1 MSKTI
6 DDRVVSL
13 QFNNRQFESNV
24 AQSMSTLD
32 KLKQKLNLPGSV
44 KAFDNIS
51 AAAGKVNLNGISQ
64 GVDALQARFSSLD
77 VVAVTALANITNSA
91 VNAGKNMISSLTIDP
106 ITTGFREYELQMN
119 SVQTILANTAHK
131 GVDIDQVTAALDEL
145 NAYADKTIYNFAEMT
160 RNIGT
165 FTAAGVDL
173 DKSVNAIKGIANLGA
188 MSGSSAQQV
197 NTAMYQ
203 LSQALATGR
212 VSLMDWNSVV
222 NAGMG
227 GEQFQNALKR
237 TAEHF
242 GYNVD
247 EMIAKYGSFR
257 ESLTQ
262 GGWLTADVL
271 TETLNQI
278 SGAYSEA
285 DLIQQGYTADQA
297 KAIVQMA
304 QTAEEAATKVKT
316 FTQLISTLQ
325 EAAGSGWAKTWQIL
339 LGDFEEAKEFFTGLS
354 DYFGKMISS
363 SADARNNLLSEGFD
377 SNWVRLTKRIED
389 AGVPLDTFTDKLKQ
403 VSKEMYGID
412 LDAKITEFGSLEKA
426 MVNLPE
432 AGDMV
437 IETLKQIAE
446 SGSDLNT
453 STEAMTDKLE
463 YFQKVVNEVWRG
475 DWKNGQQ
482 RIEELTAAGY
492 DYAKV
497 QDLVNKTVDGH
508 KLTLEDL
515 NETQMKA
522 IGFTD
527 EQVEAMKK
535 LSAEA
540 EKSGTSL
547 NELINNLDRPS
558 GRQLFLEGIFNTL
571 KAFIEPLR
579 AIKRAFNEVFAI
591 NGDQIYGVLAGFHR
605 LSEAILMNE
614 DSLDKL
620 TRTFRGIFGV
630 VKIFTTLMSGGLGLA
645 FNVLTTILENFNLH
659 ILDVTAFIGDIVYA
673 FTDWITSGE
682 ILSSIIS
689 GIGSLLGNAAGPLGD
704 FVNKLKELP
713 GVKSALE
720 SISNIFGKISI
731 ILTSFGNMVSVE
743 GPIAAIKKL
752 FEELKESL
760 KGITWDDV
768 LAGLS
773 DFGSKIRTAFGEA
786 ISAAR
791 EMGPDIISGL
801 AEGLSSGIQTV
812 ISKAQEIAE
821 KVIEAAKAILG
832 IHSPSTEFIEIGK
845 NVIEGFIEGLK
856 NGATTLVEAI
866 GEVIQKVIDTA
877 QNIDWGD
884 AAFVGILVGA
894 GFLVNKFLN
903 IIDKFGSAFE
913 GFGKIGESISGVFNT
928 ISDSIK
934 GLAKAKKFNMY
945 TDGILNIAKAIGILA
960 ASLALLTYIDQGKL
974 LGAVGSLIALVV
986 ALGVLSKVASKI
998 DNTKGMV
1005 KIGLMAA
1012 SLGVSLMMLS
1022 AAMKIISTIDPER
1035 SEQALWAVIG
1045 MISAMGL
1052 IMIAFGKYVQ
1062 NADAA
1067 KNANKVGKMFRK
1079 MATSLLIIAAAMK
1092 LLSMLS
1098 DGDID
1103 KAMGVITSISAIF
1116 AILTVLSRISKGN
1129 AAGAGK
1135 MFSSFAIAIGILA
1148 LDIKLLASI
1157 SPTDIAIGLGVITAC
1172 TVLFSLLIAVSF
1184 VAGENAS
1191 KAGTMFLKFA
1201 AAVGLLALAIKSLSG
1216 LSIVE
1221 VGQGLAVIVACEML
1235 FGALVGVSLFV
1246 GDNADKAGNMFLKF
1260 SAAVAILAI
1269 TIKLIASLS
1278 PSEVLKGLAV
1288 IAACEMLFANLVAI
1302 SLFAGKHADKAG
1314 TMLLKM
1320 SGAIA
1325 VLAIAIKLIGFLS
1338 IDDIKKGIVVV
1349 GALSA
1354 FFTVLIAVSH
1364 LAGPYADRAGTML
1377 MKMTVPIIAIAAAIG
1392 ILSLLDPAK
1401 VAIASACMSA
1411 VMAVFAL
1418 IVKAG
1423 STFQAALP
1431 SLLALS
1437 AAIAVLGTVLFLL
1450 AGLPIEQTIGASIA
1464 LSTLLLSM
1472 AASLAIL
1479 QTVRTVSVGALV
1491 GLAAM
1496 VVAVGLIAIIL
1507 GVMQSLNV
1515 QPSMETALALST
1527 LLLAMSAVSLILA
1540 GVGAVA
1546 PAAIA
1551 GAAAFDA
1558 IIAIIGGLM
1567 IAIGALMTYVP
1578 QCEEF
1583 LDKGIAILEKIGYG
1597 IGSFFGNIIGGF
1609 IGNIGSGLPDFA
1621 TQLSDFMTNLQPFID
1636 GANSIDPSIGES
1648 MTNLAKAILIITAAD
1663 VVNGIVSFLT
1673 FGQGGDLETFGT
1685 KLAAFGEG
1693 LKQFGNEVSGI
1704 DPETIIAASKAA
1716 KNLAEMA
1723 AAIPNEG
1730 GLLSLFAGEN
1740 SMADFASGLADFGSA
1755 LVDFSD
1761 NCAGIVVD
1769 NVKKGVEAAKGI
1781 IGFAKEIP
1789 NEGMSLSSMI
1799 FGDNSLGQFASGL
1812 AELGTALTDF
1822 SDNCAGIVVDNVKK
1836 GVEAAKGIIGFAK
1849 EIPNEGMSLSSMI
1862 FGDNSLGQFA
1872 SGLAELGTALTDFSD
1887 NCAGIVVDN
1896 VKKGVEAAKGIIGFA
1911 KEIPNEGFSLSSI
1924 WSGDNTLGQF
1934 GSHLA
1939 DFGTALT
1946 DFSDNVASVDGSA
1959 CETAITTAEKL
1970 VNVVK
1975 SMSGIDSSGATS
1987 FKNAINTLAGT
1998 NVSGFVS
2005 AFSGKTSDMKSIG
2018 SDLGNAVASGFKSAV
2033 NSMKSAA
2040 SSAAS
2045 SMASA
2050 ISSKASSFKTAGTK
2064 CMDSFTTAIK
2074 NGTSKAKSAVKSM
2087 AKSAADAA
2095 KLSVISFMSAGLAC
2109 ATGFASGIASGAYLA
2124 SIQAYAMGRAAADS
2138 AKRAIDSNSPSKVFK
2153 KIGSYVPQGFAI
2165 GIGMY
2170 GDLVKRSASDMA
2182 SEAID
2187 GTSRAIV
2194 RISDAISSDVDTQP
2208 TIRPVVDLSDVA
2220 DGASAINSMF
2230 GLAPSVGVMS
2240 NVGAIS
2246 SMMNNRQNG
2255 VNSDVVSAIKDL
2267 DRSIAKTS
2275 GPNYTING
2283 ITYDRGTEVADA
2295 IETLVRATRIE
2306 GRV

>member
-13 QFNNRQFESNV
+13 KFDNKQFESNV
-24 AQSMSTLD
+24 STTMSTLD

-106 ITTGFREYELQMN
+106 ITSGFREYELQMN

-145 NAYADKTIYNFAEMT
+145 NAYADKTIYNFAQMT
-160 RNIGT
+160 HNIGT

-262 GGWLTADVL
+262 GGWLTAEVL

-297 KAIVQMA
+297 KAILQMA

-316 FTQLISTLQ
+316 FTQLVSTLQ

-389 AGVPLDTFTDKLKQ
+389 AGVPLATFTDKLKQ

-591 NGDQIYGVLAGFHR
+591 NGDQIYGVLEGFHR

-620 TRTFRGIFGV
+620 TRTFRGIFGI

-659 ILDVTAFIGDIVYA
+659 ILDVTAFVGDIVYA

-682 ILSSIIS
+682 LLSNIIS

-720 SISNIFGKISI
+720 SISNAFNTIVTV
-731 ILTSFGNMVSVE
+731 LTNFGNMVSIL
-743 GPIAAIKKL
+743 GPVDAVKQFI
-752 FEELKESL
+752 EDLKYYL
-760 KGITWDDV
+760 KDITWDDV

-786 ISAAR
+786 IAAAR

-801 AEGLSSGIQTV
+801 AEGLSGGIQTV

-845 NVIEGFIEGLK
+845 NVIEGFVEGLK
-856 NGATTLVEAI
+856 NGTTTLVEAI

-884 AAFVGILVGA
+884 AAFVGIIVGA

-903 IIDKFGSAFE
+903 IFDKFGNAFE
-913 GFGKIGESISGVFNT
+913 SFGKIGESISGVFNT
-928 ISDSIK
+928 ISDSLK

-960 ASLALLTYIDQGKL
+960 ASLALLTYVDQGKL

-1012 SLGVSLMMLS
+1012 SLGVSLLMLS

-1035 SEQALWAVIG
+1035 STQALWAVIG

-1052 IMIAFGKYVQ
+1052 VMIAFGKYVQ

-1201 AAVGLLALAIKSLSG
+1201 VAVGMLALAIKALSG

-1235 FGALVGVSLFV
+1235 FGALVGVSLFA

-1278 PSEVLKGLAV
+1278 PGEVLKGLAV
-1288 IAACEMLFANLVAI
+1288 IAACEMLFANLVAV
-1302 SLFAGKHADKAG
+1302 SLFAGEYADKAG

-1583 LDKGIAILEKIGYG
+1583 LDKGIAVLEKIGYG

-1609 IGNIGSGLPDFA
+1609 IGNIGSGLPEFA
-1621 TQLSDFMTNLQPFID
+1621 TQLSQFMTNLQPFID
-1636 GANSIDPSIGES
+1636 GANSIDPAVGES
-1648 MTNLAKAILIITAAD
+1648 MSKLAQAILIITAAD
-1663 VVNGIVSFLT
+1663 VIDGLTSWLTGGVNF
-1673 FGQGGDLETFGT
+1673 EEFGT
-1685 KLAAFGEG
+1685 QLAAFGKG
-1693 LKQFGNEVSGI
+1693 LAEFGENTTGI
-1704 DPETIIAASKAA
+1704 DPTTIQAAANAA
-1716 KNLAEMA
+1716 KTLAEMA
-1723 AAIPNEG
+1723 STIPNSG
-1730 GLLSLFAGEN
+1730 GLLGWFAGEN
-1740 SMADFASGLADFGSA
+1740 DMSSFGEQLGSFGKA
-1755 LVDFSD
+1755 LVDFS
-1761 NCAGIVVD
+1761 NSSAGIVPE
-1769 NVKKGVEAAKGI
+1769 NVNKGVQAATSL
-1781 IGFAKEIP
+1781 AQMAQQIP
-1789 NEGMSLSSMI
+1789 NSGGL
-1799 FGDNSLGQFASGL
+1799 LGWFAG
-1812 AELGTALTDF
+1812 E
-1822 SDNCAGIVVDNVKK
+1822 N
-1836 GVEAAKGIIGFAK
+1836 
-1849 EIPNEGMSLSSMI
+1849 
-1862 FGDNSLGQFA
+1862 
-1872 SGLAELGTALTDFSD
+1872 
-1887 NCAGIVVDN
+1887 
-1896 VKKGVEAAKGIIGFA
+1896 
-1911 KEIPNEGFSLSSI
+1911 
-1924 WSGDNTLGQF
+1924 
-1934 GSHLA
+1934 
-1939 DFGTALT
+1939 DFGTFSTGLSSFASSMLSFSNSSANIVPENVNKGVQAATALAQMAQQIPNSGGL
-1946 DFSDNVASVDGSA
+1946 FSMFTGDNDLVTFGSQLGFFADALNTFSTSAANIVPENVSKGVSAGKSLAKMAQEIPDMGSWLSNLFGGNDMGNFSSQIGSFGSALANFSSNVAGLDAGA
-1959 CETAITTAEKL
+1959 CINAISTAKKL
-1970 VNVVK
+1970 VSLVK
-1975 SMSGIDSSGATS
+1975 SMSGIDTSGVNS

-2005 AFSGKTSDMKSIG
+2005 AFSGKTAEMSSIG
-2018 SDLGNAVASGFKSAV
+2018 SNLASAVASGFKSGASAMTAAANSAV
-2033 NSMKSAA
+2033 SSMAKAISGKASSFKSAGTKCMTSFTSAIKSGTAAAKSAVTSMA

-2045 SMASA
+2045 A
-2050 ISSKASSFKTAGTK
+2050 ASS
-2064 CMDSFTTAIK
+2064 S
-2074 NGTSKAKSAVKSM
+2074 
-2087 AKSAADAA
+2087 
-2095 KLSVISFMSAGLAC
+2095 ISTFRSAGLAC
-2109 ATGFASGIASGAYLA
+2109 AQGFAGGIASGAYSA
-2124 SIQAYAMGRAAADS
+2124 SVQAYAMGRAAANA

-2153 KIGSYVPQGFAI
+2153 EIGSYVPQGFAI

-2170 GDLVKRSASDMA
+2170 GDMVKKSTTGMA
-2182 SEAID
+2182 STAID
-2187 GTSRAIV
+2187 GTRNAIAQ
-2194 RISDAISSDVDTQP
+2194 ISDAFTDVDSQP
-2208 TIRPVVDLSDVA
+2208 TIRPVVDLDEVY
-2220 DGASAINSMF
+2220 DGARAINSAF
-2230 GLAPSVGVMS
+2230 GLNPSVGVLS
-2240 NVGAIS
+2240 SVGTIN
-2246 SMMNNRQNG
+2246 SMMNRRIQNG
-2255 VNSDVVSAIKDL
+2255 ANSDVVSAIKDL
-2267 DRSIAKTS
+2267 DKSISKSS
-2275 GPNYTING
+2275 GNSYTING
-2283 ITYDRGTEVADA
+2283 ITYDDGSAVSRA

-2306 GRV
+2306 RRV

>member
-1 MSKTI
+1 MSRTI

-13 QFNNRQFESNV
+13 KFDNKQFESNV
-24 AQSMSTLD
+24 STTMSTLD
-32 KLKQKLNLPGSV
+32 KLKQKLNLPGST

-51 AAAGKVNLNGISQ
+51 AAAKNVNLSGISNS
-64 GVDALQARFSSLD
+64 VETLQAKFSALD

-91 VNAGKNMISSLTIDP
+91 LQAGKNLISSLTIDP
-106 ITTGFREYELQMN
+106 ITSGFREYELQMN

-145 NAYADKTIYNFAEMT
+145 NTYADKTIYNFAEMT

-247 EMIAKYGSFR
+247 AMIAKYGSFR

-354 DYFGKMISS
+354 DYFGKMIDS
-363 SADARNNLLSEGFD
+363 SADARNNLLGEAFD

-426 MVNLPE
+426 MANLPE
-432 AGDMV
+432 AGNMV
-437 IETLKQIAE
+437 IETLKQIAGAGE
-446 SGSDLNT
+446 NLNT

-482 RIEELTAAGY
+482 RVEELTAAGY

-591 NGDQIYGVLAGFHR
+591 NGDQIYGVLEGFHR

-630 VKIFTTLMSGGLGLA
+630 VKIFTTLMGGGLGLA
-645 FNVLTTILENFNLH
+645 FNILTTILENFNLH

-720 SISNIFGKISI
+720 SISNVFNTIATALTNFGKI
-731 ILTSFGNMVSVE
+731 VSVE
-743 GPIAAIKKL
+743 GPISAVKTLIEDIK
-752 FEELKESL
+752 SYL

-786 ISAAR
+786 IAAAR
-791 EMGPDIISGL
+791 EMGPEIIAGL
-801 AEGLSSGIQTV
+801 GEGLSSGIQTV
-812 ISKAQEIAE
+812 IAKAQEIAQ

-845 NVIEGFIEGLK
+845 NVIEGLIEGLK
-856 NGATTLVEAI
+856 NGASTLIEAV
-866 GEVIQKVIDTA
+866 GEIIQKIIDTA

-884 AAFVGILVGA
+884 VAFVGILGGI

-903 IIDKFGSAFE
+903 IFGKFGNAFE
-913 GFGKIGESISGVFNT
+913 SFGKIGESISGVFNT

-934 GLAKAKKFNMY
+934 DLAKAKKFNMY

-960 ASLALLTYIDQGKL
+960 ASLALLTYVDQEKL
-974 LGAVGSLIALVV
+974 LGAVLSIIALAAV
-986 ALGVLSKVASKI
+986 LGVLAKVASKI

-1012 SLGVSLMMLS
+1012 SLGVSLMMLA

-1035 SEQALWAVIG
+1035 STQALWAVVG

-1052 IMIAFGKYVQ
+1052 VMVVFGKYVQ

-1092 LLSMLS
+1092 LLSTLS

-1116 AILTVLSRISKGN
+1116 AVLTMLSRISQGN

-1135 MFSSFAIAIGILA
+1135 MFASFAIAIGILA

-1157 SPTDIAIGLGVITAC
+1157 SNGDLIRGLAVITAC
-1172 TVLFSLLIAVSF
+1172 EILFSALMAASF
-1184 VAGENAS
+1184 FAGENAS

-1201 AAVGLLALAIKSLSG
+1201 VAVGMLALAIKALSG
-1216 LSIVE
+1216 LSIIE
-1221 VGQGLAVIVACEML
+1221 VAQGLAVIVACEML

-1260 SAAVAILAI
+1260 AAAVGILAI
-1269 TIKLIASLS
+1269 TIKLISGLS
-1278 PSEVLKGLAV
+1278 VGEILKGLAV
-1288 IAACEMLFANLVAI
+1288 IVACELLFANLVAV
-1302 SLFAGKHADKAG
+1302 SLFAGEHADKAG

-1325 VLAIAIKLIGFLS
+1325 ILAISMKLMGLLS
-1338 IDDIKKGIVVV
+1338 EDDIKKGLIVV
-1349 GALSA
+1349 GGLSA
-1354 FFTVLIAVSH
+1354 FFVALIAVSK

-1401 VAIASACMSA
+1401 VAMAAASMSA

-1418 IVKAG
+1418 VVKAG
-1423 STFQAALP
+1423 STFKSSIG
-1431 SLLALS
+1431 SLIALS
-1437 AAIAVLGTVLFLL
+1437 VVVGILGTVLYLL
-1450 AGLPIEQTIGASIA
+1450 AGLPIEQTIGASVA

-1472 AASLAIL
+1472 SASLAIL
-1479 QTVRTVSVGALV
+1479 QTVKTVSVGALV

-1496 VVAVGLIAIIL
+1496 VVAVGLIAVIL

-1527 LLLAMSAVSLILA
+1527 LLLAMSAVSIILA

-1583 LDKGIAILEKIGYG
+1583 LDKGIAVLEKIGYG

-1621 TQLSDFMTNLQPFID
+1621 TQLSQFMTNLQPFID
-1636 GANSIDPSIGES
+1636 GANSIDPAVGES
-1648 MTNLAKAILIITAAD
+1648 MSKLAQAILIITAAD
-1663 VVNGIVSFLT
+1663 VIDGLTSWLTGGVNF
-1673 FGQGGDLETFGT
+1673 EEFGT
-1685 KLAAFGEG
+1685 QLAAFGKG
-1693 LKQFGNEVSGI
+1693 LAEFGENTSGI
-1704 DPETIIAASKAA
+1704 DPTTIQAAASAA
-1716 KNLAEMA
+1716 KSLAEMA

-1740 SMADFASGLADFGSA
+1740 SMTDFASGLADFGSS
-1755 LVDFSD
+1755 LVDFS
-1761 NCAGIVVD
+1761 NACAGIIVENVD
-1769 NVKKGVEAAKGI
+1769 KGVSAAKGI

-1789 NEGMSLSSMI
+1789 NEGLSLSSMI

-1812 AELGTALTDF
+1812 ADFGNALTDF
-1822 SDNCAGIVVDNVKK
+1822 SNACAGIVLENVNK
-1836 GVEAAKGIIGFAK
+1836 GVEAAKGIVSFAK
-1849 EIPNEGMSLSSMI
+1849 EIPNEGMSVTS
-1862 FGDNSLGQFA
+1862 FFVGDNSLGQFA
-1872 SGLAELGTALTDFSD
+1872 SGLAELGSALTDFSD
-1887 NCAGIVVDN
+1887 ACAGIVVEN
-1896 VKKGVEAAKGIIGFA
+1896 VDKGVEAAKGIISFA
-1911 KEIPNEGFSLSSI
+1911 KDIPNEGFSLSSI
-1924 WSGDNTLGQF
+1924 WSGDNTLSQF

-1939 DFGTALT
+1939 DFGTALS
-1946 DFSDNVASVDGSA
+1946 DFSTNVAGIDGST
-1959 CETAITTAEKL
+1959 CDTAINAAKKL
-1970 VNVVK
+1970 VSLVK

-1987 FKNAINTLAGT
+1987 FKNAVNTLAGT

-2005 AFSGKTSDMKSIG
+2005 AFSGKTGDMKAIG
-2018 SDLGNAVASGFKSAV
+2018 SDLGNAVASGFTSAV

-2064 CMDSFTTAIK
+2064 CMNSFTTAIK

-2087 AKSAADAA
+2087 AKSAAEAA
-2095 KLSVISFMSAGLAC
+2095 KSSVSSFTAAGLAC
-2109 ATGFASGIASGAYLA
+2109 ATGFASGIRSGSFLA

-2170 GDLVKRSASDMA
+2170 GDLVKRSASNMA

-2187 GTSRAIV
+2187 GTSRAIT
-2194 RISDAISSDVDTQP
+2194 RISDAIGSDVDTQP

-2255 VNSDVVSAIKDL
+2255 VNDDVVSAIKDL

-2275 GPNYTING
+2275 GPSYTING

>member
-13 QFNNRQFESNV
+13 KFDNKQFESNV
-24 AQSMSTLD
+24 STTMSTLD
-32 KLKQKLNLPGSV
+32 KLKQKLNLPSSA
-44 KAFDNIS
+44 KAFDNIN
-51 AAAGKVNLNGISQ
+51 AAAKNVNLSGISSS
-64 GVDALQARFSSLD
+64 VDTLQAKFSALD
-77 VVAVTALANITNSA
+77 VAAVTALANITNSTLQ
-91 VNAGKNMISSLTIDP
+91 AGKNLISSLTIDP
-106 ITTGFREYELQMN
+106 ITSGFREYELQMN

-145 NAYADKTIYNFAEMT
+145 NTYADKTVYNFAEMT

-173 DKSVNAIKGIANLGA
+173 DKSVAAIKGIANLGA

-247 EMIAKYGSFR
+247 AMIAKYGSFR

-354 DYFGKMISS
+354 EYFGKMIDS
-363 SADARNNLLSEGFD
+363 SADARNNLLGEAFD
-377 SNWVRLTKRIED
+377 SNWVKLTKRIED

-403 VSKEMYGID
+403 VSKEMYSID

-426 MVNLPE
+426 MTKLPE
-432 AGDMV
+432 AGDMIV
-437 IETLKQIAE
+437 ETLKQIAG
-446 SGSDLNT
+446 SGGELNK

-463 YFQKVVNEVWRG
+463 YFQKVVNEVWQG

-591 NGDQIYGVLAGFHR
+591 NGDQIYGVLEGFHR

-645 FNVLTTILENFNLH
+645 FNILTTILENFNLH
-659 ILDVTAFIGDIVYA
+659 ILDVTAFIGDIVYV

-760 KGITWDDV
+760 KGITWDNV

-786 ISAAR
+786 IAAAR

-812 ISKAQEIAE
+812 IAKVQEIAQ

-856 NGATTLVEAI
+856 NGASTLIEAI
-866 GEVIQKVIDTA
+866 GEIIQKIIDTA

-884 AAFVGILVGA
+884 VAFVGILGGI

-903 IIDKFGSAFE
+903 IFGKFGNAFE
-913 GFGKIGESISGVFNT
+913 SFGKIGESISGVFNT

-934 GLAKAKKFNMY
+934 DLAKTKKFNMY

-960 ASLALLTYIDQGKL
+960 ASLALLTYVDQGKL
-974 LGAVGSLIALVV
+974 LGSVLSIIALVA

-998 DNTKGMV
+998 DNTEGMV

-1012 SLGVSLMMLS
+1012 SLGVSLMMLA

-1035 SEQALWAVIG
+1035 GTQALWAVVG

-1052 IMIAFGKYVQ
+1052 VMVAFGKYVK

-1079 MATSLLIIAAAMK
+1079 MATSLLIMAAAMK

-1116 AILTVLSRISKGN
+1116 AVLTVLSRISQGN

-1135 MFSSFAIAIGILA
+1135 MFARFAIAIGILA

-1157 SPTDIAIGLGVITAC
+1157 SNGDLIRGLAVITAC
-1172 TVLFSLLIAVSF
+1172 EILFSALMAASF
-1184 VAGENAS
+1184 FAGENAS

-1201 AAVGLLALAIKSLSG
+1201 VAVGMLALAIKALSG
-1216 LSIVE
+1216 LSIIE

-1260 SAAVAILAI
+1260 AAAVGILAI
-1269 TIKLIASLS
+1269 TIKLISGLS
-1278 PSEVLKGLAV
+1278 IGEVLKGLAV
-1288 IAACEMLFANLVAI
+1288 IVACEMLFVNLVAV

-1320 SGAIA
+1320 AGAIGILA
-1325 VLAIAIKLIGFLS
+1325 VAMKLIGFLS
-1338 IDDIKKGIVVV
+1338 IDDIKKGLIVV
-1349 GALSA
+1349 GGLSA
-1354 FFTVLIAVSH
+1354 FFVALIAVSK

-1418 IVKAG
+1418 VVKAG
-1423 STFQAALP
+1423 STFTASVGPLI
-1431 SLLALS
+1431 ALS
-1437 AAIAVLGTVLFLL
+1437 VAVGILGTVLYLL
-1450 AGLPIEQTIGASIA
+1450 AGLPIEQTIGASVA
-1464 LSTLLLSM
+1464 LSTLLLSLS
-1472 AASLAIL
+1472 ASLKILDTVKGISASAI
-1479 QTVRTVSVGALV
+1479 G

-1496 VVAVGLIAIIL
+1496 VVAMGLIAVVL
-1507 GVMQSLNV
+1507 GVMQNFNI

-1527 LLLAMSAVSLILA
+1527 LLLAMSAVCVILA
-1540 GVGAVA
+1540 GVGSVA

-1551 GAAAFDA
+1551 GAGAFDA
-1558 IIAIIGGLM
+1558 VIAIIGGLM

-1583 LDKGIAILEKIGYG
+1583 LDKGITVLSKIGYG
-1597 IGSFFGNIIGGF
+1597 IGSFFGSIAGGF
-1609 IGNIGSGLPDFA
+1609 LGSIGSGLPEMA
-1621 TQLSDFMTNLQPFID
+1621 NQLSQFMTNLQPFIT
-1636 GANSIDPSIGES
+1636 GANNIDPSVGES
-1648 MTNLAKAILIITAAD
+1648 MKNLAQAILIITAAD
-1663 VVNGIVSFLT
+1663 VIDGLT
-1673 FGQGGDLETFGT
+1673 SWLTGGTNFSEFGSQVAEFG
-1685 KLAAFGEG
+1685 KG
-1693 LKQFGNEVSGI
+1693 LKEFGDNVAGI
-1704 DPETIIAASKAA
+1704 DPTSITAAADAA
-1716 KNLAEMA
+1716 KTLAQMA
-1723 AAIPNEG
+1723 SSLPNSG
-1730 GLLSLFAGEN
+1730 GLVGWFAGEN
-1740 SMADFASGLADFGSA
+1740 DMSSFGEQLGSFGKA
-1755 LVDFSD
+1755 LVDFS
-1761 NCAGIVVD
+1761 NSSAGIVPE
-1769 NVKKGVEAAKGI
+1769 NVNKGVQAATSL
-1781 IGFAKEIP
+1781 AQMAQQIP
-1789 NEGMSLSSMI
+1789 NSGGL
-1799 FGDNSLGQFASGL
+1799 LGWFAG
-1812 AELGTALTDF
+1812 E
-1822 SDNCAGIVVDNVKK
+1822 N
-1836 GVEAAKGIIGFAK
+1836 
-1849 EIPNEGMSLSSMI
+1849 
-1862 FGDNSLGQFA
+1862 
-1872 SGLAELGTALTDFSD
+1872 
-1887 NCAGIVVDN
+1887 
-1896 VKKGVEAAKGIIGFA
+1896 
-1911 KEIPNEGFSLSSI
+1911 
-1924 WSGDNTLGQF
+1924 
-1934 GSHLA
+1934 
-1939 DFGTALT
+1939 DFGTFSTGLSSFASSMLSFSNSSANIVPENVNKGVQAATALAQMAQQIPNSGGLLSMFTGDNDLVTFGSQLGFFANALT
-1946 DFSDNVASVDGSA
+1946 MFSNNAASVAPENVDKGVSAGKSLAKMAQEIPDMGSWLSNLFGGNDMGNFSSQIGSFGSALANFSSNVAGLDAGA
-1959 CETAITTAEKL
+1959 CSNAISTAKKL
-1970 VNVVK
+1970 VSLVK
-1975 SMSGIDSSGATS
+1975 SMSGIDTGGVNS

-2005 AFSGKTSDMKSIG
+2005 AFSGKTAEMSSIG
-2018 SDLGNAVASGFKSAV
+2018 SNLASAVASGFKSGASAMTAAANSAV
-2033 NSMKSAA
+2033 SSMAKAISGKASSFKSAGTKCMTSFTSAIKSGTAAAKSAVTSMA

-2045 SMASA
+2045 A
-2050 ISSKASSFKTAGTK
+2050 ASS
-2064 CMDSFTTAIK
+2064 S
-2074 NGTSKAKSAVKSM
+2074 
-2087 AKSAADAA
+2087 
-2095 KLSVISFMSAGLAC
+2095 ISTFRSAGLAC
-2109 ATGFASGIASGAYLA
+2109 AQGFAGGIASGAYYA
-2124 SIQAYAMGRAAADS
+2124 SAQAYAMGRAAANA

-2153 KIGSYVPQGFAI
+2153 EIGSYVPQGFAI

-2170 GDLVKRSASDMA
+2170 GDMVKKSTTGMA
-2182 SEAID
+2182 STAID
-2187 GTSRAIV
+2187 GTRNAIAQ
-2194 RISDAISSDVDTQP
+2194 ISDAFTDVDSQP
-2208 TIRPVVDLSDVA
+2208 TIRPVVDLDEVY
-2220 DGASAINSMF
+2220 DGARAINSAF
-2230 GLAPSVGVMS
+2230 GLNPSVGVLS
-2240 NVGAIS
+2240 SVGTIN
-2246 SMMNNRQNG
+2246 SMMNRRIQNG
-2255 VNSDVVSAIKDL
+2255 ANSDVVSAIKDL
-2267 DRSIAKTS
+2267 DKSIAKS
-2275 GPNYTING
+2275 GGNTYTING
-2283 ITYDRGTEVADA
+2283 VTYDDGSAVSRA

-2306 GRV
+2306 RRV

>member
-13 QFNNRQFESNV
+13 KFDNKQFESNV
-24 AQSMSTLD
+24 STTMSTLD

-51 AAAGKVNLNGISQ
+51 AAAKNVNLSGISNS
-64 GVDALQARFSSLD
+64 VDTLQAKFSSLD

-91 VNAGKNMISSLTIDP
+91 LQAGKNMISSFTIDP
-106 ITTGFREYELQMN
+106 ITSGFREYELQMN

-131 GVDIDQVTAALDEL
+131 GVNIDQVTAALDEL
-145 NAYADKTIYNFAEMT
+145 NTYADKTIYNFAEMT

-173 DKSVNAIKGIANLGA
+173 DKSVAAIKGIANLGA

-197 NTAMYQ
+197 NVAMYQ

-316 FTQLISTLQ
+316 FTQLMSTLQ

-463 YFQKVVNEVWRG
+463 YFQKVVNEVWQG

-497 QDLVNKTVDGH
+497 QDLVNKTVHGH

-527 EQVEAMKK
+527 EQVKAMKK
-535 LSAEA
+535 LSDEA

-591 NGDQIYGVLAGFHR
+591 NGDQIYGVLEGFHR

-620 TRTFRGIFGV
+620 TRTFRGIFGIA
-630 VKIFTTLMSGGLGLA
+630 KIFTTLMSGGLGLA

-659 ILDVTAFIGDIVYA
+659 ILDVTAFIGDVVYA
-673 FTDWITSGE
+673 FTDWITSGKV
-682 ILSSIIS
+682 LSSIIS
-689 GIGSLLGNAAGPLGD
+689 GIGSLLGNASGPLGD
-704 FVNKLKELP
+704 FINKLKELP

-720 SISNIFGKISI
+720 SISNVFNTIVTALTNFGKIVS
-731 ILTSFGNMVSVE
+731 TS
-743 GPIAAIKKL
+743 GPIEAVKMFI
-752 FEELKESL
+752 EDLKYYL
-760 KGITWDDV
+760 KDISWDDI

-786 ISAAR
+786 IAAAR

-832 IHSPSTEFIEIGK
+832 IHSPSTEFIEIGE

-866 GEVIQKVIDTA
+866 GEVIQKVINTA

-884 AAFVGILVGA
+884 VAFVGILVGA

-903 IIDKFGSAFE
+903 IFDKFGNAFE

-928 ISDSIK
+928 ISDSLK

-960 ASLALLTYIDQGKL
+960 ASLALLTYVDQGKL

-1012 SLGVSLMMLS
+1012 SLGVSLLMLS

-1035 SEQALWAVIG
+1035 STQALWAVIG

-1052 IMIAFGKYVQ
+1052 IMVAFGKYVK

-1103 KAMGVITSISAIF
+1103 KAMGVITSISVIF
-1116 AILTVLSRISKGN
+1116 AVLTALSRISKGN

-1135 MFSSFAIAIGILA
+1135 MFTSFAIAIGILA

-1157 SPTDIAIGLGVITAC
+1157 SPTDIGIGLGVITAC

-1201 AAVGLLALAIKSLSG
+1201 VAVGLLALAIKSLSG

-1278 PSEVLKGLAV
+1278 PGEVLKGLAV
-1288 IAACEMLFANLVAI
+1288 IVACEILFANLVAV

-1314 TMLLKM
+1314 SMLLKM

-1338 IDDIKKGIVVV
+1338 IDDIIKGMAVV

-1364 LAGPYADRAGTML
+1364 FAGPYADRAGTML
-1377 MKMTVPIIAIAAAIG
+1377 MKMTVPIVAIAAAIG
-1392 ILSLLDPAK
+1392 VLSLLDPAK
-1401 VAIASACMSA
+1401 VAMASAAMSS

-1418 IVKAG
+1418 VVKAG
-1423 STFQAALP
+1423 STFTGSVGPLV
-1431 SLLALS
+1431 ALS
-1437 AAIAVLGTVLFLL
+1437 IAVGILGTVLYLL
-1450 AGLPIEQTIGASIA
+1450 AGLPIEQTIGTSVA
-1464 LSTLLLSM
+1464 LSTLLVSM

-1479 QTVRTVSVGALV
+1479 QTVKTISPGALA

-1496 VVAVGLIAIIL
+1496 VVAVGLIAVIL

-1515 QPSMETALALST
+1515 QPSIETALALST
-1527 LLLAMSAVSLILA
+1527 LLLAMSAVTVILA
-1540 GVGAVA
+1540 SVGSVAPYAVA
-1546 PAAIA
+1546 GAAALVGVTAIIGAAIA
-1551 GAAAFDA
+1551 GLGYAAQEWEWLRPNIEAGFEVLKLVA
-1558 IIAIIGGLM
+1558 NGFGEVIASFV
-1567 IAIGALMTYVP
+1567 T
-1578 QCEEF
+1578 
-1583 LDKGIAILEKIGYG
+1583 GIT
-1597 IGSFFGNIIGGF
+1597 
-1609 IGNIGSGLPDFA
+1609 SGLPEFA
-1621 TQLSDFMTNLQPFID
+1621 TQLSQFMTNLQPFIT
-1636 GANSIDPSIGES
+1636 GANNIDPSVGES
-1648 MTNLAKAILIITAAD
+1648 MKNLAQAILIITAAD
-1663 VVNGIVSFLT
+1663 VIDGI
-1673 FGQGGDLETFGT
+1673 
-1685 KLAAFGEG
+1685 
-1693 LKQFGNEVSGI
+1693 
-1704 DPETIIAASKAA
+1704 AS
-1716 KNLAEMA
+1716 
-1723 AAIPNEG
+1723 IF
-1730 GLLSLFAGEN
+1730 SLG
-1740 SMADFASGLADFGSA
+1740 SSSLADFGSELAEFGKGLKEFGDNVAGIDPTSITAAADAAKALAQMASSLPNSGGLVGWFAGENDMSSFGEQLGSFGGA
-1755 LVDFSD
+1755 LVDFS
-1761 NCAGIVVD
+1761 NSSAGIVPE
-1769 NVKKGVEAAKGI
+1769 NVNKGVQAATSL
-1781 IGFAKEIP
+1781 AQMAQQIP
-1789 NEGMSLSSMI
+1789 NSGGL
-1799 FGDNSLGQFASGL
+1799 LGWFAG
-1812 AELGTALTDF
+1812 E
-1822 SDNCAGIVVDNVKK
+1822 N
-1836 GVEAAKGIIGFAK
+1836 
-1849 EIPNEGMSLSSMI
+1849 
-1862 FGDNSLGQFA
+1862 
-1872 SGLAELGTALTDFSD
+1872 
-1887 NCAGIVVDN
+1887 
-1896 VKKGVEAAKGIIGFA
+1896 
-1911 KEIPNEGFSLSSI
+1911 
-1924 WSGDNTLGQF
+1924 
-1934 GSHLA
+1934 
-1939 DFGTALT
+1939 DFGTFSTGLSSFASSILSFSNSSANIVPENVNKGVQATTALAQMAQQIPNSGGL
-1946 DFSDNVASVDGSA
+1946 FSMFTGDNDLITFGSQLGFFAAALNTFSTSAANIVPENVDKGVSAGKSLAKMAQEIPDMGSWLSNLFGGNDMGNFSSQIGSFGSALANFSSNVAGLDAGA
-1959 CETAITTAEKL
+1959 CSNAISTAKQL
-1970 VNVVK
+1970 VTLVK
-1975 SMSGIDSSGATS
+1975 SMSGIDTSGVSA

-1998 NVSGFVS
+1998 NVSGFVA
-2005 AFSGKTSDMKSIG
+2005 AFSGKTAEMSSIG
-2018 SDLGNAVASGFKSAV
+2018 SNLASAVASGFKSGA
-2033 NSMKSAA
+2033 SAMMAAA

-2064 CMDSFTTAIK
+2064 CMDSFAKAIK
-2074 NGTSKAKSAVKSM
+2074 SGTSKAKSAVKTM

-2109 ATGFASGIASGAYLA
+2109 ATGFASGIASGAFLA
-2124 SIQAYAMGRAAADS
+2124 SIQAYAMGRAAANA

-2153 KIGSYVPQGFAI
+2153 EIGSYVPQGFAI

-2170 GDLVKRSASDMA
+2170 GDMVKKSTTGMA
-2182 SEAID
+2182 STAID
-2187 GTSRAIV
+2187 GTRNAIAQ
-2194 RISDAISSDVDTQP
+2194 ISDAFTDVDSQP
-2208 TIRPVVDLSDVA
+2208 TIRPVVDLDEVY
-2220 DGASAINSMF
+2220 DGAKAINSAF
-2230 GLAPSVGVMS
+2230 GLNPSVGVLS
-2240 NVGAIS
+2240 SVGTIN
-2246 SMMNNRQNG
+2246 SMMNRRSQNG
-2255 VNSDVVSAIKDL
+2255 ANNDVVSAIKDL
-2267 DRSIAKTS
+2267 DKTIAKS
-2275 GPNYTING
+2275 GGNSYTING
-2283 ITYDRGTEVADA
+2283 VTYEDGSAVSRA

-2306 GRV
+2306 RRV

>member
-91 VNAGKNMISSLTIDP
+91 LQAGKNMISSLTIDP
-106 ITTGFREYELQMN
+106 ITSGFREYELQMN

-262 GGWLTADVL
+262 GGWLTAEVL

-316 FTQLISTLQ
+316 FTQLVSTLQ

-389 AGVPLDTFTDKLKQ
+389 AGVPLATFTDKLKQ

-463 YFQKVVNEVWRG
+463 YFQKVVNEVWQG

-497 QDLVNKTVDGH
+497 QDLVNKTADGH

-591 NGDQIYGVLAGFHR
+591 NGDQIYGVLEGFHR

-682 ILSSIIS
+682 VLSSIIS
-689 GIGSLLGNAAGPLGD
+689 GIGSLLGNASGPLGD
-704 FVNKLKELP
+704 FINKLKELP

-720 SISNIFGKISI
+720 SISNVFNTIVTALTNFGKIVS
-731 ILTSFGNMVSVE
+731 TS
-743 GPIAAIKKL
+743 GPIEAVKMFI
-752 FEELKESL
+752 EDLKYYL
-760 KGITWDDV
+760 KDITWDDI

-786 ISAAR
+786 IAAAR

-812 ISKAQEIAE
+812 ISKAQEIAQ

-845 NVIEGFIEGLK
+845 NVIEGFVEGLK

-884 AAFVGILVGA
+884 AAFVGIVVGA

-903 IIDKFGSAFE
+903 IFDKFGNAFE
-913 GFGKIGESISGVFNT
+913 SFGKIGESISGVFNT
-928 ISDSIK
+928 ISDSLK

-960 ASLALLTYIDQGKL
+960 ASLALLTYVDQGKL

-1012 SLGVSLMMLS
+1012 SLGVSLLMLS

-1035 SEQALWAVIG
+1035 STQALWAVIG

-1092 LLSMLS
+1092 LLSTLS

-1103 KAMGVITSISAIF
+1103 KAMGVITSISVIF
-1116 AILTVLSRISKGN
+1116 AVLTALSRISKGN

-1135 MFSSFAIAIGILA
+1135 MFTSFAIAIGILA

-1157 SPTDIAIGLGVITAC
+1157 SIGDLIKGLAVITAC
-1172 TVLFSLLIAVSF
+1172 EMLFGALMVASF
-1184 VAGENAS
+1184 FAGENAS

-1201 AAVGLLALAIKSLSG
+1201 VAVGLLALAIKSLSD

-1278 PSEVLKGLAV
+1278 PGEVLKGLAV

-1325 VLAIAIKLIGFLS
+1325 ILAIAIKLIGFLS
-1338 IDDIKKGIVVV
+1338 IDDIKKGMIVV
-1349 GALSA
+1349 GLLSA
-1354 FFTVLIAVSH
+1354 FFAVLIGVSH
-1364 LAGPYADRAGTML
+1364 FAGPYADRAGTML
-1377 MKMTVPIIAIAAAIG
+1377 MKMTVPILAIAAAIG

-1423 STFQAALP
+1423 STFNSSVR
-1431 SLLALS
+1431 SLVALS
-1437 AAIAVLGTVLFLL
+1437 VAIGILGTVLFLL
-1450 AGLPIEQTIGASIA
+1450 AGLPIEQTIGASAA

-1479 QTVRTVSVGALV
+1479 QMVKTISPTALA
-1491 GLAAM
+1491 GLAIM
-1496 VVAVGLIAIIL
+1496 VVAVGLIAVIL

-1515 QPSMETALALST
+1515 QPSIETALALST
-1527 LLLAMSAVSLILA
+1527 LLLAMSAVTVILA
-1540 GVGAVA
+1540 SVGSIA
-1546 PAAIA
+1546 PYAIA
-1551 GAAAFDA
+1551 GAAALVGVT
-1558 IIAIIGGLM
+1558 AIIGAAIAGLGYAAQEWEWLRPNIEAGFEVLKLVANGFGEV
-1567 IAIGALMTYVP
+1567 IASFVT
-1578 QCEEF
+1578 
-1583 LDKGIAILEKIGYG
+1583 GIT
-1597 IGSFFGNIIGGF
+1597 
-1609 IGNIGSGLPDFA
+1609 SGLPDFA

-1693 LKQFGNEVSGI
+1693 LKQFGNKVSGI
-1704 DPETIIAASKAA
+1704 DPETITAASEAA

-1730 GLLSLFAGEN
+1730 GLISAFTGDN
-1740 SMADFASGLADFGSA
+1740 NMADFASGLADFGSA

-1761 NCAGIVVD
+1761 NCEGIVVD
-1769 NVKKGVEAAKGI
+1769 NVE
-1781 IGFAKEIP
+1781 
-1789 NEGMSLSSMI
+1789 
-1799 FGDNSLGQFASGL
+1799 
-1812 AELGTALTDF
+1812 
-1822 SDNCAGIVVDNVKK
+1822 
-1836 GVEAAKGIIGFAK
+1836 
-1849 EIPNEGMSLSSMI
+1849 
-1862 FGDNSLGQFA
+1862 
-1872 SGLAELGTALTDFSD
+1872 
-1887 NCAGIVVDN
+1887 
-1896 VKKGVEAAKGIIGFA
+1896 KGVEAAKGIIGFA

-1939 DFGTALT
+1939 DFGTDLSA
-1946 DFSDNVASVDGSA
+1946 FSNNVAGVDGSA
-1959 CETAITTAEKL
+1959 CETAINTAEKL

-1987 FKNAINTLAGT
+1987 FKNAVNTLAGT

-2005 AFSGKTSDMKSIG
+2005 AFSGKTGDMKSIG

-2064 CMDSFTTAIK
+2064 CMDSFTKAIK
-2074 NGTSKAKSAVKSM
+2074 SGTSKAKSAVKSM
-2087 AKSAADAA
+2087 AKSAAAAA

-2124 SIQAYAMGRAAADS
+2124 SIQAYAMGKAAADS

-2170 GDLVKRSASDMA
+2170 GDLVKRSASNMA
-2182 SEAID
+2182 SDAID
-2187 GTSRAIV
+2187 GTSRAIT

-2255 VNSDVVSAIKDL
+2255 VNNDVVSAIKDL

-2275 GPNYTING
+2275 GPSYTING

>member
-1 MSKTI
+1 MSRTI

-13 QFNNRQFESNV
+13 KFDNKQFESNV
-24 AQSMSTLD
+24 STTMSTLD
-32 KLKQKLNLPGSV
+32 KLKQKLNLPGST

-51 AAAGKVNLNGISQ
+51 AAAKNVNLSGISNS
-64 GVDALQARFSSLD
+64 VETLQAKFSALD

-91 VNAGKNMISSLTIDP
+91 LQAGKNLISSLTIDP
-106 ITTGFREYELQMN
+106 ITSGFREYELQMN

-197 NTAMYQ
+197 NVAMYQ
-203 LSQALATGR
+203 LSQALAAGR

-247 EMIAKYGSFR
+247 GMIAKYGSFR

-262 GGWLTADVL
+262 GGWLTAEVL

-354 DYFGKMISS
+354 DYFGKMIDS
-363 SADARNNLLSEGFD
+363 SADARNNLLSEAFD
-377 SNWVRLTKRIED
+377 SNWVRLSKRIED
-389 AGVPLDTFTDKLKQ
+389 TGVPLDTFTDKLKQ

-426 MVNLPE
+426 MANLPE

-437 IETLKQIAE
+437 IETLKQIA
-446 SGSDLNT
+446 GAGGDLNT

-482 RIEELTAAGY
+482 RVEELTAAGY

-591 NGDQIYGVLAGFHR
+591 NGDQIYGVLEGFHR

-630 VKIFTTLMSGGLGLA
+630 VKIFTTLMGGGLGLA
-645 FNVLTTILENFNLH
+645 FNILTTILENFNLH

-682 ILSSIIS
+682 VLSSIIS

-720 SISNIFGKISI
+720 SISNVFNTIVTVLTNFGKI
-731 ILTSFGNMVSVE
+731 VSVE
-743 GPIAAIKKL
+743 GPISAVKTLIEDIKYY
-752 FEELKESL
+752 L

-786 ISAAR
+786 IAAAR

-812 ISKAQEIAE
+812 IAKAQEIAQ

-832 IHSPSTEFIEIGK
+832 IYSPSTEFIEIGK

-856 NGATTLVEAI
+856 NGASTLIEAI
-866 GEVIQKVIDTA
+866 GEIIQKVIDTA

-884 AAFVGILVGA
+884 VAFVGIVVGA
-894 GFLVNKFLN
+894 GLLVNKFLN
-903 IIDKFGSAFE
+903 IFGKFGDAFE
-913 GFGKIGESISGVFNT
+913 SFGKIGESISGVFNT

-960 ASLALLTYIDQGKL
+960 ASLALLTIIDQGKL
-974 LGAVGSLIALVV
+974 LGAVAALLTVIAGLAAVSI
-986 ALGVLSKVASKI
+986 AASKI
-998 DNTKGMV
+998 DNTGGILKLG
-1005 KIGLMAA
+1005 GLALSLGA
-1012 SLGVSLMMLS
+1012 SLLILS
-1022 AAMKIISTIDPER
+1022 GAMKIISTIDPER
-1035 SEQALWAVIG
+1035 VTPSLIAMVAMIG
-1045 MISAMGL
+1045 AMGL
-1052 IMIAFGKYVQ
+1052 VVAAYGKFVQ
-1062 NADAA
+1062 NAESA
-1067 KNANKVGKMFRK
+1067 KNMNKAGKMFRK
-1079 MATSLLIIAAAMK
+1079 MATSLLIMAAAIK
-1092 LLSMLS
+1092 LISTIS
-1098 DGDID
+1098 GGDMA
-1103 KAMGVITSISAIF
+1103 KGLAVITYISLIF
-1116 AILTVLSRISKGN
+1116 AALTAISQFSKGN

-1135 MFSSFAIAIGILA
+1135 MFTSMAIAIGILA

-1157 SPTDIAIGLGVITAC
+1157 SGGDLAKGLAVITVC
-1172 TVLFSLLIAVSF
+1172 SVLFGGLMVLSSI
-1184 VAGENAS
+1184 AGENAS
-1191 KAGTMFLKFA
+1191 KAGNMFLKFSI
-1201 AAVGLLALAIKSLSG
+1201 AVGILALAIKSLSD
-1216 LSIVE
+1216 LSLGE
-1221 VGQGLAVIVACEML
+1221 VLQGTAVIVACEAL
-1235 FGALVGVSLFV
+1235 FGSLVLVSTIA

-1260 SAAVAILAI
+1260 SGAVAILAI
-1269 TIKLIASLS
+1269 TIKLIAGLSLGD
-1278 PSEVLKGLAV
+1278 VVKGMAV
-1288 IAACEMLFANLVAI
+1288 IAGCELLFASIVAV
-1302 SLFAGKHADKAG
+1302 SLIAGQNADKAG

-1320 SGAIA
+1320 AGAIGI
-1325 VLAIAIKLIGFLS
+1325 LAIVMKLIGFLS
-1338 IDDIKKGIVVV
+1338 PSDIAKGLAVIAALSVLF
-1349 GALSA
+1349 GAL
-1354 FFTVLIAVSH
+1354 IALSSI
-1364 LAGPYADRAGTML
+1364 AGPYADQAGSML
-1377 MKMTVPIIAIAAAIG
+1377 MKMTVPIIAIAGAIG
-1392 ILSLLDPAK
+1392 LLSLLDPAK

-1418 IVKAG
+1418 VVKAG
-1423 STFQAALP
+1423 SNFQAAMP

-1437 AAIAVLGTVLFLL
+1437 AAIAILGTVLFLL
-1450 AGLPIEQTIGASIA
+1450 AGLPIEQTIGASVA

-1472 AASLAIL
+1472 SASLAIL
-1479 QTVRTVSVGALV
+1479 QTVKTVSVGALA

-1496 VVAVGLIAIIL
+1496 VVAVGLIAVIL

-1527 LLLAMSAVSLILA
+1527 LLLAMSAVSVILA

-1583 LDKGIAILEKIGYG
+1583 LDKGIAVLEKIGYG

-1609 IGNIGSGLPDFA
+1609 IGNIGSGLPEFA
-1621 TQLSDFMTNLQPFID
+1621 TQLSQFMTNLQPFID
-1636 GANSIDPSIGES
+1636 GANSIDPAVGES
-1648 MTNLAKAILIITAAD
+1648 MKNLAQAILIITTAD
-1663 VVNGIVSFLT
+1663 VIDGLTSWLTGGVNF
-1673 FGQGGDLETFGT
+1673 EEFGT
-1685 KLAAFGEG
+1685 QLAAFGKG
-1693 LKQFGNEVSGI
+1693 LADFGENTAGI
-1704 DPETIIAASKAA
+1704 DPTTIQAAASAA
-1716 KNLAEMA
+1716 KTLAEMA
-1723 AAIPNEG
+1723 ATIPNSG
-1730 GLLSLFAGEN
+1730 GLLGWFAGEN
-1740 SMADFASGLADFGSA
+1740 DMSTFGDQLGDFGSA
-1755 LVDFSD
+1755 LVDFS
-1761 NCAGIVVD
+1761 NSSAGIVPE
-1769 NVKKGVEAAKGI
+1769 NVNKGVQAATSL
-1781 IGFAKEIP
+1781 AQMAQQIP
-1789 NEGMSLSSMI
+1789 NSGGLLQWFAGSNDMST
-1799 FGDNSLGQFASGL
+1799 FGSQLQDFAI
-1812 AELGTALTDF
+1812 ALTDF
-1822 SDNCAGIVVDNVKK
+1822 STASANIVAENVDK
-1836 GVEAAKGIIGFAK
+1836 GVQAATALANMAQN
-1849 EIPNEGMSLSSMI
+1849 IPNSGGLIGLFAGENDFAT
-1862 FGDNSLGQFA
+1862 FGT
-1872 SGLAELGTALTDFSD
+1872 GLADFGSALTDFST
-1887 NCAGIVVDN
+1887 NCANVVPEN
-1896 VKKGVEAAKGIIGFA
+1896 VDKGVRAATSLAKMAQAIPDSGGI
-1911 KEIPNEGFSLSSI
+1911 FS
-1924 WSGDNTLGQF
+1924 WFTGDNDLSGFGNQLG
-1934 GSHLA
+1934 SL
-1939 DFGTALT
+1939 
-1946 DFSDNVASVDGSA
+1946 GSA
-1959 CETAITTAEKL
+1959 ISTFSSSVANVDAAACDAAVSTAKKL
-1970 VNVVK
+1970 VSLVK

-1987 FKNAINTLAGT
+1987 FKNAVNTLAGT

-2005 AFSGKTSDMKSIG
+2005 AFSGKTGDMKSIG

-2033 NSMKSAA
+2033 GSMKSAA

-2064 CMDSFTTAIK
+2064 CMNSFTTAVK
-2074 NGTSKAKSAVKSM
+2074 SGTSKAKSAVKSM
-2087 AKSAADAA
+2087 AKSAAEAA
-2095 KLSVISFMSAGLAC
+2095 KSSVSSFTSAGLAC
-2109 ATGFASGIASGAYLA
+2109 ASGFASGIRSGSFLA
-2124 SIQAYAMGRAAADS
+2124 SLAAAAMAS
-2138 AKRAIDSNSPSKVFK
+2138 AAASAARKNLDINSPSRVFRT
-2153 KIGSYVPQGFAI
+2153 IGKFVPEGFAQ
-2165 GIGMY
+2165 GISMMGGVVSKAVAGM
-2170 GDLVKRSASDMA
+2170 SDK
-2182 SEAID
+2182 AID
-2187 GTSRAIV
+2187 GTSRAIA

-2255 VNSDVVSAIKDL
+2255 GNSDVVDAIKDL
-2267 DRSIAKTS
+2267 NKNIGRGGDTYNL
-2275 GPNYTING
+2275 GG
-2283 ITYDRGTEVADA
+2283 ITYDDGSAVGQA
-2295 IETLVRATRIE
+2295 IGELIRAIRIE

>member
-13 QFNNRQFESNV
+13 KFDNKQFESNV
-24 AQSMSTLD
+24 STTMSTLD
-32 KLKQKLNLPGSV
+32 KLKQKLNLPGSA
-44 KAFDNIS
+44 KAFDNIN

-316 FTQLISTLQ
+316 FTQLVSTLQ

-682 ILSSIIS
+682 VLSSIIS

-786 ISAAR
+786 IAAAR

-903 IIDKFGSAFE
+903 IFDKFGNAFE
-913 GFGKIGESISGVFNT
+913 SFGKIGESISGVFNT

-960 ASLALLTYIDQGKL
+960 ASLALLTYVDQGKL

-1022 AAMKIISTIDPER
+1022 VAMKIISTIDPER
-1035 SEQALWAVIG
+1035 STQALWAVIG

-1052 IMIAFGKYVQ
+1052 IMVAFGKYVQ

-1092 LLSMLS
+1092 LLSTLS

-1103 KAMGVITSISAIF
+1103 KAMGVITSISVIF
-1116 AILTVLSRISKGN
+1116 AVLTMLSRISQGN

-1135 MFSSFAIAIGILA
+1135 MFASFAIAIGILA

-1157 SPTDIAIGLGVITAC
+1157 SPTDIAIGLGVIIAC

-1278 PSEVLKGLAV
+1278 PGEVLKGLAV

-1338 IDDIKKGIVVV
+1338 IDDIKKGMIVV

-1354 FFTVLIAVSH
+1354 FFAVLIAVSH
-1364 LAGPYADRAGTML
+1364 FAGPYADRAGTML
-1377 MKMTVPIIAIAAAIG
+1377 MKMTVPIITIAAAIG
-1392 ILSLLDPAK
+1392 ILSLLDPKK
-1401 VAIASACMSA
+1401 VAVAAASMSA
-1411 VMAVFAL
+1411 VMGVFAL
-1418 IVKAG
+1418 VVKAG
-1423 STFQAALP
+1423 STFNSSVR
-1431 SLLALS
+1431 SLVALS
-1437 AAIAVLGTVLFLL
+1437 VAIGILGTVLFLL
-1450 AGLPIEQTIGASIA
+1450 AGLPIEQTIGASAA

-1479 QTVRTVSVGALV
+1479 QTVKTVSVGALA

-1496 VVAVGLIAIIL
+1496 VVAVGLIAVIL

-1583 LDKGIAILEKIGYG
+1583 LDKGIAVLEKIGYG

-1609 IGNIGSGLPDFA
+1609 IGNIGSGLPEMA
-1621 TQLSDFMTNLQPFID
+1621 NQLSQFMTNLQPFIT
-1636 GANSIDPSIGES
+1636 GANSIDPSVGES
-1648 MTNLAKAILIITAAD
+1648 MKNLAQAILIITAAD
-1663 VVNGIVSFLT
+1663 VIDGLT
-1673 FGQGGDLETFGT
+1673 SWLTGGTNFSEFGSQIAEFG
-1685 KLAAFGEG
+1685 KG
-1693 LKQFGNEVSGI
+1693 LKEFGDNVTGI
-1704 DPETIIAASKAA
+1704 DPATITAAADAA
-1716 KNLAEMA
+1716 KTLAQMA
-1723 AAIPNEG
+1723 SSLPNSG
-1730 GLLSLFAGEN
+1730 GLVGWFAGEN
-1740 SMADFASGLADFGSA
+1740 DMSSFGEQLGSFGKA
-1755 LVDFSD
+1755 LVDFS
-1761 NCAGIVVD
+1761 NSSAGIMPE
-1769 NVKKGVEAAKGI
+1769 NVNKGVQAATSLAQMAQQIPNSGGLLGWFAGENDFSTFSTGLSSFASSMLSFSNSSANIVPENVNKGVQAATALAQMAQQI
-1781 IGFAKEIP
+1781 PNSGGLFSMFTGDNDLITFGSQLGFFAAALNTFSTSAANIVPENVDKGVSAGKSLAKMAQEIP
-1789 NEGMSLSSMI
+1789 DMGSWLSNL
-1799 FGDNSLGQFASGL
+1799 FGGNDMGN
-1812 AELGTALTDF
+1812 F
-1822 SDNCAGIVVDNVKK
+1822 SSQ
-1836 GVEAAKGIIGFAK
+1836 IG
-1849 EIPNEGMSLSSMI
+1849 S
-1862 FGDNSLGQFA
+1862 
-1872 SGLAELGTALTDFSD
+1872 
-1887 NCAGIVVDN
+1887 
-1896 VKKGVEAAKGIIGFA
+1896 
-1911 KEIPNEGFSLSSI
+1911 
-1924 WSGDNTLGQF
+1924 F
-1934 GSHLA
+1934 GSALA
-1939 DFGTALT
+1939 N
-1946 DFSDNVASVDGSA
+1946 FSSNVAGLDAGA
-1959 CETAITTAEKL
+1959 CSNAISTAKQL
-1970 VNVVK
+1970 VTLVK
-1975 SMSGIDSSGATS
+1975 SMSGIDTSGVSA

-1998 NVSGFVS
+1998 NVSGFVA
-2005 AFSGKTSDMKSIG
+2005 AFSGKAGEMKAIG
-2018 SDLGNAVASGFKSAV
+2018 SNLANAVASGFRSGASALTSAATSAV
-2033 NSMKSAA
+2033 NSMVNAINGKVSSFKSAGTKCMNSFTSAIKSGTAAAKSAVTSMA

-2045 SMASA
+2045 A
-2050 ISSKASSFKTAGTK
+2050 ASS
-2064 CMDSFTTAIK
+2064 S
-2074 NGTSKAKSAVKSM
+2074 
-2087 AKSAADAA
+2087 
-2095 KLSVISFMSAGLAC
+2095 ISTFRSAGLAC
-2109 ATGFASGIASGAYLA
+2109 AQGFAGGIASGAYSA
-2124 SIQAYAMGRAAADS
+2124 SAQAYAMGRAAANA

-2153 KIGSYVPQGFAI
+2153 EIGSYVPQGFAI

-2170 GDLVKRSASDMA
+2170 GDMVKKSTTGMA
-2182 SEAID
+2182 STAID
-2187 GTSRAIV
+2187 GTRNAIAQ
-2194 RISDAISSDVDTQP
+2194 ISDVFTDVDSQP
-2208 TIRPVVDLSDVA
+2208 TIRPVVDLDEVY
-2220 DGASAINSMF
+2220 DGARAINSAF
-2230 GLAPSVGVMS
+2230 GLNPSVGVLS
-2240 NVGAIS
+2240 TAGTIN
-2246 SMMNNRQNG
+2246 SMMNRRIQNG
-2255 VNSDVVSAIKDL
+2255 ANSDVVSAIKDL
-2267 DRSIAKTS
+2267 DKSIAKS
-2275 GPNYTING
+2275 GGNTYTING
-2283 ITYDRGTEVADA
+2283 VTYDNGSAVSRA

-2306 GRV
+2306 RRV